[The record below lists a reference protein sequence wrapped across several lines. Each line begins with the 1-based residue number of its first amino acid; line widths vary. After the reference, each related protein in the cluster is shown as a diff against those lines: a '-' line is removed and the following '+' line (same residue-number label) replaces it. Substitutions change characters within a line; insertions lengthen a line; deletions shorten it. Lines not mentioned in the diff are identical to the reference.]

1 MGESEG
7 NRTAPRIW
15 RSLGELAGS
24 RESQAFA
31 EHEFPYGASR
41 EPETLTRRDVL
52 RLGAASAALAGLTAC
67 TKLPTE
73 KIVPYAGEEPE
84 EFIPGKPLF
93 YATAMTLGGIAKG
106 VLAES
111 HMGRPTKIEG
121 NPDHPASLGATDVF
135 GQASVL
141 DLYDP
146 DRSQTLTYLGEIRP
160 WGSFLA
166 AVKAALDAQRPLRGA
181 GLCIL
186 TETVTSPTLGAQL

>member
-31 EHEFPYGASR
+31 EHEFPYGASH

-73 KIVPYAGEEPE
+73 KIVHYAGEEQE
-84 EFIPGKPLF
+84 EFITGKPIF
-93 YATAMTLGGIAKG
+93 YTTSMKHGCIAK
-106 VLAES
+106 
-111 HMGRPTKIEG
+111 
-121 NPDHPASLGATDVF
+121 
-135 GQASVL
+135 
-141 DLYDP
+141 
-146 DRSQTLTYLGEIRP
+146 
-160 WGSFLA
+160 
-166 AVKAALDAQRPLRGA
+166 
-181 GLCIL
+181 
-186 TETVTSPTLGAQL
+186 